1 MATQYDNIQL
11 EENESSMSIKDF
23 FYLCLAKWRWFVLS
37 LVVVLGVAVLYLLTT
52 PPVYTRST
60 SLLLKFEQG
69 PRSSITDA
77 AGVLGDLNLFQSY
90 TNVNNEILSLQS
102 PALMT
107 EVVKRLGLNVNYSTD
122 GTFHKEVLYG
132 LARPY
137 EVEFEGFADNVGVS
151 FTITPEDDG
160 TLTLDHFRLD
170 GDKYRGE
177 VTAYID
183 SLTSTPIGTLT
194 VRQLVPSD
202 TTVLGKPVYV
212 SRSGYASAG
221 KAYAK
226 KLVVGQS
233 DDESTVIDLSIEDV
247 SPQRA
252 EDLLNTVIAIYN
264 ENWIKDK
271 NQVAVSNS
279 MFIEDRLSVI
289 EQQLG
294 NVDEDISAYKS
305 EHLLPDVQSAA
316 TMYMTQSSE
325 ADAQL
330 LELNIQLSMARY
342 ILNYMMSGSGENQLL
357 PTNSGIESSGI
368 EKQISEYNTLQLQRN
383 NLVANSSV
391 TNPLVVD
398 MDNSLEAMRGAIVTS
413 INNHIATLGTQIEAI
428 ENSAMQTSERI
439 AAAPG
444 QGQYLLSVERQ
455 QKVMESLYLFL
466 LQKREENELSQAFT
480 AYNTRIINPP
490 SGDPAPTSPS
500 RNKILMIAFVFGLLI
515 PMGVIML
522 REMLNT
528 RVRGRKD
535 LEQMTVPFAGEIPLV
550 GEGKKN
556 HLLPDFLRKVDV
568 DGGVREIVVRH
579 GSRNVVNEAF
589 RVLRTNMEFMF
600 ASGEKG
606 RTDICVFTSFNAGS
620 GKTFIAMNTAACFA
634 LKGKKVLAVD
644 CDLRKASLSA
654 YVNSPARGLSDYLA
668 KRADDI
674 SKLIVSVEGHKG
686 LDILPVGTLP
696 PNPAELL
703 AEPGFAEL
711 MESLRAK
718 YDYIFVDCPPVEI
731 VADTQ
736 VVERIADR
744 TFFVVRAGLL
754 EREMLPVLQKIYD
767 EQRLKNLSMILNGT
781 ESAGSRYGGY
791 KYGYNYGYATGR
803 DDEYYGDRR

>member
-1 MATQYDNIQL
+1 
-11 EENESSMSIKDF
+11 MSIKDF
-23 FYLCLAKWRWFVLS
+23 LYLCLAKWRWFVLS
-37 LVVVLGVAVLYLLTT
+37 LVVVLGAAALYLLTT

-137 EVEFEGFADNVGVS
+137 EVEFEGFADNAGVS

-177 VTAYID
+177 VTAYVD
-183 SLTSTPIGTLT
+183 SLTSAPIGTLI

-212 SRSGYASAG
+212 SRNGYSAAG

-279 MFIEDRLSVI
+279 MFIEDRLAVI

-294 NVDEDISAYKS
+294 TVDEDISAYKS

-342 ILNYMMSGSGENQLL
+342 ILNYMMSGNGDNQLL

-368 EKQISEYNTLQLQRN
+368 ERQISEYNALQLQRN
-383 NLVANSSV
+383 NLVANSSES
-391 TNPLVVD
+391 NPIVVD

-413 INNHIATLGTQIEAI
+413 INNNIATLGTQIEAI
-428 ENSAMQTSERI
+428 ENSAMQTSQRI

-490 SGDPAPTSPS
+490 SGDPVPTSPS
-500 RNKILMIAFVFGLLI
+500 RNKVLMIAFVLGLLI

-528 RVRGRKD
+528 RIRGRKD
-535 LEQMTVPFAGEIPLV
+535 LEQLTVPFAGEIPLV
-550 GEGKKN
+550 GEDKKN
-556 HLLPDFLRKVDV
+556 HLLPDFLRKADV

-579 GSRNVVNEAF
+579 ASRNMINEAF
-589 RVLRTNMEFMF
+589 RVLRTNMEFML
-600 ASGEKG
+600 ASSRGKAE
-606 RTDICVFTSFNAGS
+606 ICVFTSFNVGS
-620 GKTFIAMNTAACFA
+620 GKTFISINAAACFA
-634 LKGKKVLAVD
+634 LKGRKVLAID

-654 YVNSPARGLSDYLA
+654 YAGSPSRGLSDYLA
-668 KRADDI
+668 GRADDI
-674 SKLIVSVEGHKG
+674 SRLIVSVEGHKG
-686 LDILPVGTLP
+686 LDILPVGTMP

-703 AEPGFAEL
+703 ADPAFAEL

-718 YDYIFVDCPPVEI
+718 YDYIFVDCPPIDI

-736 VVERIADR
+736 VVEKIADR

-754 EREMLPVLQKIYD
+754 EREMLPVLQKAYE
-767 EQRLKNLSMILNGT
+767 EQRLKSMSVILNGT
-781 ESAGSRYGGY
+781 ESAGGSYGRYS
-791 KYGYNYGYATGR
+791 YGYGYGSGTDA
-803 DDEYYGDRR
+803 YYSSKE

>member
-37 LVVVLGVAVLYLLTT
+37 LVVVLGAALLYLLTT

-137 EVEFEGFADNVGVS
+137 EVEFEGFADNAGVS

-160 TLTLDHFRLD
+160 TLTLSHFRLD

-177 VTAYID
+177 VTAYVD
-183 SLTSTPIGTLT
+183 SLTSTPIGTLV

-212 SRSGYASAG
+212 SRSGYSAAG

-279 MFIEDRLSVI
+279 MFIEDRLAVI

-342 ILNYMMSGSGENQLL
+342 ILNYMMSGNGDNQLL

-368 EKQISEYNTLQLQRN
+368 ERQISEYNALQLQRN
-383 NLVANSSV
+383 NLVANSSES
-391 TNPLVVD
+391 NPIVVD

-428 ENSAMQTSERI
+428 ENSAMQTSQRI

-500 RNKILMIAFVFGLLI
+500 RNKVLMIAFVLGLLI

-528 RVRGRKD
+528 RIRGRKD
-535 LEQMTVPFAGEIPLV
+535 LEQLTVPFAGEIPLV
-550 GEGKKN
+550 GEDKKN
-556 HLLPDFLRKVDV
+556 HLLPDFLRKADV

-579 GSRNVVNEAF
+579 ASRNMINEAF
-589 RVLRTNMEFMF
+589 RVLRTNMEFML
-600 ASGEKG
+600 ASSRGKAE
-606 RTDICVFTSFNAGS
+606 ICVFTSFNVGS
-620 GKTFIAMNTAACFA
+620 GKTFISINAAACFA
-634 LKGKKVLAVD
+634 LKGRKVLAID

-654 YVNSPARGLSDYLA
+654 YAGSPSRGLSDYLA
-668 KRADDI
+668 GRADDI
-674 SKLIVSVEGHKG
+674 SRLIVSVEGHKG
-686 LDILPVGTLP
+686 LDILPVGTMP

-703 AEPGFAEL
+703 ADPAFAEL

-718 YDYIFVDCPPVEI
+718 YDYIFVDCPPIDI

-736 VVERIADR
+736 VVEKIADR

-754 EREMLPVLQKIYD
+754 EREMLPVLQKAYE
-767 EQRLKNLSMILNGT
+767 EQRLKSMSVILNGT
-781 ESAGSRYGGY
+781 ESAGGSYGRYS
-791 KYGYNYGYATGR
+791 YGYGYGSGTDA
-803 DDEYYGDRR
+803 YYSSKE

>member
-1 MATQYDNIQL
+1 M
-11 EENESSMSIKDF
+11 
-23 FYLCLAKWRWFVLS
+23 
-37 LVVVLGVAVLYLLTT
+37 
-52 PPVYTRST
+52 
-60 SLLLKFEQG
+60 
-69 PRSSITDA
+69 
-77 AGVLGDLNLFQSY
+77 
-90 TNVNNEILSLQS
+90 
-102 PALMT
+102 
-107 EVVKRLGLNVNYSTD
+107 
-122 GTFHKEVLYG
+122 
-132 LARPY
+132 
-137 EVEFEGFADNVGVS
+137 EFEGFADNAGVS

-177 VTAYID
+177 VTAYVD
-183 SLTSTPIGTLT
+183 SLTSTPIGTLV

-212 SRSGYASAG
+212 SRSGYALAG

-279 MFIEDRLSVI
+279 MFIEDRLAVI

-294 NVDEDISAYKS
+294 TVDEDISAYKS

-342 ILNYMMSGSGENQLL
+342 ILNYMMSGNGDNQLL

-368 EKQISEYNTLQLQRN
+368 ERQISEYNALQLQRN
-383 NLVANSSV
+383 NLVANSSES
-391 TNPLVVD
+391 NPIVVD

-428 ENSAMQTSERI
+428 ENSAMQTSQRI

-490 SGDPAPTSPS
+490 SGDPVPTSPS
-500 RNKILMIAFVFGLLI
+500 RNKVLMIAFVLGLLI

-528 RVRGRKD
+528 RIRGRKD
-535 LEQMTVPFAGEIPLV
+535 LEQLTVPFAGEIPLV
-550 GEGKKN
+550 GEDKKN
-556 HLLPDFLRKVDV
+556 HLLPDFLRKADV

-579 GSRNVVNEAF
+579 ASRNMINEAF
-589 RVLRTNMEFMF
+589 RVLRTNMEFML
-600 ASGEKG
+600 ASSRGKAE
-606 RTDICVFTSFNAGS
+606 ICVFTSFNVGS
-620 GKTFIAMNTAACFA
+620 GKTFISINAAACFA
-634 LKGKKVLAVD
+634 LKGRKVLAID

-654 YVNSPARGLSDYLA
+654 YAGSPSRGLSDYLA
-668 KRADDI
+668 GRADDI
-674 SKLIVSVEGHKG
+674 SRLIVSVEGHKG
-686 LDILPVGTLP
+686 LDILPVGTMP

-703 AEPGFAEL
+703 ADPAFAEL

-718 YDYIFVDCPPVEI
+718 YDYIFVDCPPIDI

-736 VVERIADR
+736 VVEKIADR

-754 EREMLPVLQKIYD
+754 EREMLPVLQKAYE
-767 EQRLKNLSMILNGT
+767 EQRLKSMSVILNGT
-781 ESAGSRYGGY
+781 ESAGGSYGRYS
-791 KYGYNYGYATGR
+791 YGYGYGSGTDA
-803 DDEYYGDRR
+803 YYSSKE

>member
-137 EVEFEGFADNVGVS
+137 EVEFEGFADNAGVS

-177 VTAYID
+177 VTAYVD
-183 SLTSTPIGTLT
+183 SLTSTPIGTLV

-279 MFIEDRLSVI
+279 MFIEDRLAVI

-294 NVDEDISAYKS
+294 TVDEDISAYKS

-342 ILNYMMSGSGENQLL
+342 ILNYMMSGNGDNQLL

-368 EKQISEYNTLQLQRN
+368 ERQISEYNALQLQRN
-383 NLVANSSV
+383 NLVANSSES
-391 TNPLVVD
+391 NPIVVD

-428 ENSAMQTSERI
+428 ENSAMQTSQRI

-500 RNKILMIAFVFGLLI
+500 RNKVLMIAFVLGLLI

-528 RVRGRKD
+528 RIRGRKD
-535 LEQMTVPFAGEIPLV
+535 LEQLTVPFAGEIPLV
-550 GEGKKN
+550 GEDKKN
-556 HLLPDFLRKVDV
+556 HLLPDFLRKADV

-579 GSRNVVNEAF
+579 ASRNMINEAF
-589 RVLRTNMEFMF
+589 RVLRTNMEFML
-600 ASGEKG
+600 ASSRGKAE
-606 RTDICVFTSFNAGS
+606 ICVFTSFNVGS
-620 GKTFIAMNTAACFA
+620 GKTFISINAAACFA
-634 LKGKKVLAVD
+634 LKGRKVLAID

-654 YVNSPARGLSDYLA
+654 YAGSPSRGLSDYLA
-668 KRADDI
+668 GRADDI
-674 SKLIVSVEGHKG
+674 SRLIVSVEGHKG
-686 LDILPVGTLP
+686 LDILPVGTMP

-703 AEPGFAEL
+703 ADPAFAEL

-718 YDYIFVDCPPVEI
+718 YDYIFVDCPPIDI

-736 VVERIADR
+736 VVEKIADR

-754 EREMLPVLQKIYD
+754 EREMLPVLQKAYE
-767 EQRLKNLSMILNGT
+767 EQRLKSMSVILNGT
-781 ESAGSRYGGY
+781 ESAGGSYGRYS
-791 KYGYNYGYATGR
+791 YGYGYGSGTDA
-803 DDEYYGDRR
+803 YYSSKE

>member
-11 EENESSMSIKDF
+11 EENENSMGIKDF

-37 LVVVLGVAVLYLLTT
+37 LVVVLGAAALYLLTT

-137 EVEFEGFADNVGVS
+137 EVEFEDFADNAGVS

-177 VTAYID
+177 VTAYVD
-183 SLTSTPIGTLT
+183 SLTSTPIGTLV

-212 SRSGYASAG
+212 SRSGYSAAG

-279 MFIEDRLSVI
+279 MFIEDRLAVI

-294 NVDEDISAYKS
+294 TVDEDISAYKS

-342 ILNYMMSGSGENQLL
+342 ILNYMMSGNGDNQLL

-368 EKQISEYNTLQLQRN
+368 ERQISEYNALQLQRN
-383 NLVANSSV
+383 NLVANSSES
-391 TNPLVVD
+391 NPIVVD

-428 ENSAMQTSERI
+428 ENSAMQTSQRI

-490 SGDPAPTSPS
+490 SGDPVPTSPS
-500 RNKILMIAFVFGLLI
+500 RNKVLMIAFVLGLLI

-528 RVRGRKD
+528 RIRGRKD
-535 LEQMTVPFAGEIPLV
+535 LEQLTVPFAGEIPLV
-550 GEGKKN
+550 GEDKKN
-556 HLLPDFLRKVDV
+556 HLLPDFLRKADV

-579 GSRNVVNEAF
+579 ASRNMINEAF
-589 RVLRTNMEFMF
+589 RVLRTNMEFML
-600 ASGEKG
+600 ASSRGKAE
-606 RTDICVFTSFNAGS
+606 ICVFTSFNVGS
-620 GKTFIAMNTAACFA
+620 GKTFISINAAACFA
-634 LKGKKVLAVD
+634 LKGRKVLAID

-654 YVNSPARGLSDYLA
+654 YAGSPSRGLSDYLA
-668 KRADDI
+668 GRADDI
-674 SKLIVSVEGHKG
+674 SRLIVSVEGHKG
-686 LDILPVGTLP
+686 LDILPVGTMP
-696 PNPAELL
+696 PNPTELL
-703 AEPGFAEL
+703 ADPAFAEL

-718 YDYIFVDCPPVEI
+718 YDYIFVDCPPIDI

-736 VVERIADR
+736 VVEKIADR

-754 EREMLPVLQKIYD
+754 EREMLPVLQKAYE
-767 EQRLKNLSMILNGT
+767 EQRLKSMSVILNGT
-781 ESAGSRYGGY
+781 ESAGGSYGRYS
-791 KYGYNYGYATGR
+791 YGYGYGSGTDA
-803 DDEYYGDRR
+803 YYSSKE

>member
-11 EENESSMSIKDF
+11 EENENSMGIKDF

-37 LVVVLGVAVLYLLTT
+37 LVVVLGAAVLYLLTT

-132 LARPY
+132 LAKPY
-137 EVEFEGFADNVGVS
+137 EVEFDGFADNAGVS

-160 TLTLDHFRLD
+160 TLTLSHFRLD

-177 VTAYID
+177 VTAYVD
-183 SLTSTPIGTLT
+183 SLTSTPIGTLV

-212 SRSGYASAG
+212 SRSGYSAAG

-279 MFIEDRLSVI
+279 MFIEDRLAVI

-294 NVDEDISAYKS
+294 TVDEDISAYKS

-368 EKQISEYNTLQLQRN
+368 EQQIAEYNNLQLQRN

-391 TNPLVVD
+391 SNPLVVD
-398 MDNSLEAMRGAIVTS
+398 MDNSLKAMRGAIVTS

-428 ENSAMQTSERI
+428 ENSAMQTSQRI

-500 RNKILMIAFVFGLLI
+500 RNKVLMIAFVLGLLI

-528 RVRGRKD
+528 RIRGRKD
-535 LEQMTVPFAGEIPLV
+535 LEQLTVPFAGEIPLV
-550 GEGKKN
+550 GEDKKN
-556 HLLPDFLRKVDV
+556 HLLPDFLRKADV

-579 GSRNVVNEAF
+579 ASRNMINEAF
-589 RVLRTNMEFMF
+589 RVLRTNMEFML
-600 ASGEKG
+600 ASSRGKAE
-606 RTDICVFTSFNAGS
+606 ICVFTSFNVGS
-620 GKTFIAMNTAACFA
+620 GKTFISINAAACFA
-634 LKGKKVLAVD
+634 LKGRKVLAID

-654 YVNSPARGLSDYLA
+654 YAGSPSRGLSDYLA
-668 KRADDI
+668 GRADDI
-674 SKLIVSVEGHKG
+674 SRLIVSVEDHKG
-686 LDILPVGTLP
+686 LDILPVGTMP

-703 AEPGFAEL
+703 ADPAFAEL

-718 YDYIFVDCPPVEI
+718 YDYIFVDCPPIDI

-736 VVERIADR
+736 VVEKIADR

-754 EREMLPVLQKIYD
+754 EREMLPVLQKAYE
-767 EQRLKNLSMILNGT
+767 EQRLKSMSVILNGT
-781 ESAGSRYGGY
+781 ESAGGSYGRYS
-791 KYGYNYGYATGR
+791 YGYGYGSGTDA
-803 DDEYYGDRR
+803 YYSSKE

>member
-11 EENESSMSIKDF
+11 EENENSMGIKDF

-37 LVVVLGVAVLYLLTT
+37 LVVVLGAAALYLLTT

-132 LARPY
+132 LAKPY
-137 EVEFEGFADNVGVS
+137 EVEFDGFADNAGVS

-160 TLTLDHFRLD
+160 TLTLSHFRLD

-177 VTAYID
+177 VTAYVD
-183 SLTSTPIGTLT
+183 SLTSTPIGTLV

-212 SRSGYASAG
+212 SRSGYSAAG

-279 MFIEDRLSVI
+279 MFIEDRLAVI

-294 NVDEDISAYKS
+294 TVDEDISAYKS

-368 EKQISEYNTLQLQRN
+368 EQQIAEYNNLQLQRN

-391 TNPLVVD
+391 SNPLVVD
-398 MDNSLEAMRGAIVTS
+398 MDNSLKAMRGAIVTS

-428 ENSAMQTSERI
+428 ENSAMQTSQRI

-500 RNKILMIAFVFGLLI
+500 RNKVLMIAFVLGLLI

-528 RVRGRKD
+528 RIRGRKD
-535 LEQMTVPFAGEIPLV
+535 LEQLTVPFAGEIPLV
-550 GEGKKN
+550 GEDKKN
-556 HLLPDFLRKVDV
+556 HLLPDFLRKADV

-579 GSRNVVNEAF
+579 ASRNMINEAF
-589 RVLRTNMEFMF
+589 RVLRTNMEFML
-600 ASGEKG
+600 ASSRGKAE
-606 RTDICVFTSFNAGS
+606 ICVFTSFNVGS
-620 GKTFIAMNTAACFA
+620 GKTFISINAAACFA
-634 LKGKKVLAVD
+634 LKGRKVLAID

-654 YVNSPARGLSDYLA
+654 YAGSPSRGLSDYLA
-668 KRADDI
+668 GRADDI
-674 SKLIVSVEGHKG
+674 SRLIVSVEDHKG
-686 LDILPVGTLP
+686 LDILPVGTMP

-703 AEPGFAEL
+703 ADPAFAEL

-718 YDYIFVDCPPVEI
+718 YDYIFVDCPPIDI

-736 VVERIADR
+736 VVEKIADR

-754 EREMLPVLQKIYD
+754 EREMLPVLQKAYE
-767 EQRLKNLSMILNGT
+767 EQRLKSMSVILNGT
-781 ESAGSRYGGY
+781 ESAGGSYGRYS
-791 KYGYNYGYATGR
+791 YGYGYGSGTDA
-803 DDEYYGDRR
+803 YYSSKE

>member
-137 EVEFEGFADNVGVS
+137 EVEFEDFADNAGVS

-160 TLTLDHFRLD
+160 TLTLDHFRLN
-170 GDKYRGE
+170 GDKCRGE
-177 VTAYID
+177 VTAYVD
-183 SLTSTPIGTLT
+183 SLTQTPVGALT

-279 MFIEDRLSVI
+279 MFIEDRLAVI

-294 NVDEDISAYKS
+294 TVDEDISAYKS

-342 ILNYMMSGSGENQLL
+342 ILNYMMSGNGDNQLL

-368 EKQISEYNTLQLQRN
+368 ERQISEYNALQLQRN
-383 NLVANSSV
+383 NLVANSSES
-391 TNPLVVD
+391 NPIVVD

-428 ENSAMQTSERI
+428 ENSAMQTSQRI

-490 SGDPAPTSPS
+490 SGDPVPTSPS
-500 RNKILMIAFVFGLLI
+500 RNKVLMIAFVLGLLI

-528 RVRGRKD
+528 RIRGRKD
-535 LEQMTVPFAGEIPLV
+535 LEQLTVPFAGEIPLV
-550 GEGKKN
+550 GEDKKN
-556 HLLPDFLRKVDV
+556 HLLPDFLRKADV

-579 GSRNVVNEAF
+579 ASRNMINEAF
-589 RVLRTNMEFMF
+589 RVLRTNMEFML
-600 ASGEKG
+600 ASSRGKAE
-606 RTDICVFTSFNAGS
+606 ICVFTSFNVGS
-620 GKTFIAMNTAACFA
+620 GKTFISINAAACFA
-634 LKGKKVLAVD
+634 LKGRKVLAID

-654 YVNSPARGLSDYLA
+654 YAGSPSRGLSDYLA
-668 KRADDI
+668 GRADDI
-674 SKLIVSVEGHKG
+674 SRLIVSVEGHKG
-686 LDILPVGTLP
+686 LDILPVGTMP

-703 AEPGFAEL
+703 ADPAFAEL

-718 YDYIFVDCPPVEI
+718 YDYIFVDCPPIDI

-736 VVERIADR
+736 VVEKIADR

-754 EREMLPVLQKIYD
+754 EREMLPVLQKAYE
-767 EQRLKNLSMILNGT
+767 EQRLKSMSVILNGT
-781 ESAGSRYGGY
+781 ESAGGSYGRYS
-791 KYGYNYGYATGR
+791 YGYGYGSGTDA
-803 DDEYYGDRR
+803 YYSSKE

>member
-1 MATQYDNIQL
+1 MG
-11 EENESSMSIKDF
+11 IKDF

-37 LVVVLGVAVLYLLTT
+37 LVVVFGAAALYLLTT

-107 EVVKRLGLNVNYSTD
+107 EVVKRLGLSVNYSTD

-177 VTAYID
+177 VTAYVD
-183 SLTSTPIGTLT
+183 SLTSTPIGTLI

-279 MFIEDRLSVI
+279 MFIEDRLAVI

-294 NVDEDISAYKS
+294 TVDEDISAYKS

-368 EKQISEYNTLQLQRN
+368 EQQIAEYNNLQLQRN

-391 TNPLVVD
+391 SNPLVVD
-398 MDNSLEAMRGAIVTS
+398 MDNSLKAMRGAIVTS

-428 ENSAMQTSERI
+428 ENSAMQTSQRI

-500 RNKILMIAFVFGLLI
+500 RNKILMIAFVLGLLL

-535 LEQMTVPFAGEIPLV
+535 LENMTVPFAGEIPLV
-550 GEGKKN
+550 EDGQKKH
-556 HLLPDFLRKVDV
+556 HLLPDFLRKADV

-579 GSRNVVNEAF
+579 ASRNMINEAF
-589 RVLRTNMEFMF
+589 RVLRTNMEFML
-600 ASGEKG
+600 ASSRGKAE
-606 RTDICVFTSFNAGS
+606 ICVFTSFNVGS
-620 GKTFIAMNTAACFA
+620 GKTFISINAAACFA
-634 LKGKKVLAVD
+634 LKGRKVLAID
-644 CDLRKASLSA
+644 CDLRKASLSTYA
-654 YVNSPARGLSDYLA
+654 GSPSRGLSDYLA
-668 KRADDI
+668 GRADDI
-674 SKLIVSVEGHKG
+674 SRLIVSVEGHKG
-686 LDILPVGTLP
+686 LDILPVGTMP

-703 AEPGFAEL
+703 ADPAFAEL

-718 YDYIFVDCPPVEI
+718 YDYIFVDCPPIDI

-736 VVERIADR
+736 VVEKIADR

-754 EREMLPVLQKIYD
+754 EREMLPVLQKAYE
-767 EQRLKNLSMILNGT
+767 EQRLKSMSVILNGT
-781 ESAGSRYGGY
+781 ESAGGSYGRYS
-791 KYGYNYGYATGR
+791 YGYGYGSGTDA
-803 DDEYYGDRR
+803 YYSSKE

>member
-11 EENESSMSIKDF
+11 EENESSMGIKDF

-37 LVVVLGVAVLYLLTT
+37 LVVVLGAAALYLLTT

-137 EVEFEGFADNVGVS
+137 EVEFEDFADNAGVS

-177 VTAYID
+177 VTAYVD
-183 SLTSTPIGTLT
+183 SLTSTPIGTLI

-212 SRSGYASAG
+212 SRSGYSAAG

-233 DDESTVIDLSIEDV
+233 DDESTVIDLSIDDV

-279 MFIEDRLSVI
+279 MFIEDRLAVI

-342 ILNYMMSGSGENQLL
+342 ILNYMMSGNGDNQLL

-368 EKQISEYNTLQLQRN
+368 ENQISEYNALQLQRN

-428 ENSAMQTSERI
+428 ENSAMQTSQRI

-490 SGDPAPTSPS
+490 SGDPVPTSPS
-500 RNKILMIAFVFGLLI
+500 RNKVLMIAFVLGLLI

-528 RVRGRKD
+528 RIRGRKD
-535 LEQMTVPFAGEIPLV
+535 LEQLTVPFAGEIPLV
-550 GEGKKN
+550 GEDKKN
-556 HLLPDFLRKVDV
+556 HLLPDFLRKADV

-579 GSRNVVNEAF
+579 ASRNMINEAF
-589 RVLRTNMEFMF
+589 RVLRTNMEFML
-600 ASGEKG
+600 ASSRGKAE
-606 RTDICVFTSFNAGS
+606 ICVFTSFNVGS
-620 GKTFIAMNTAACFA
+620 GKTFISINAAACFA
-634 LKGKKVLAVD
+634 LKGRKVLAID

-654 YVNSPARGLSDYLA
+654 YAGSPSRGLSDYLA
-668 KRADDI
+668 GRADDI
-674 SKLIVSVEGHKG
+674 SRLIVSVEGHKG
-686 LDILPVGTLP
+686 LDILPVGTMP

-703 AEPGFAEL
+703 ADPAFAEL

-718 YDYIFVDCPPVEI
+718 YDYIFVDCPPIDI

-736 VVERIADR
+736 VVEKIADR

-754 EREMLPVLQKIYD
+754 EREMLPVLQKAYE
-767 EQRLKNLSMILNGT
+767 EQRLKSMSVILNGT
-781 ESAGSRYGGY
+781 ESAGGSYGRYS
-791 KYGYNYGYATGR
+791 YGYGYGSGTDA
-803 DDEYYGDRR
+803 YYSSKE

>member
-1 MATQYDNIQL
+1 
-11 EENESSMSIKDF
+11 MSIKDF

-279 MFIEDRLSVI
+279 MFIEDRLAVI

-368 EKQISEYNTLQLQRN
+368 EKQISEYNALQLQRN

-428 ENSAMQTSERI
+428 ENSAMQTSQRI

-490 SGDPAPTSPS
+490 SGDPVPTSPS
-500 RNKILMIAFVFGLLI
+500 RNKVLMIAFVLGLLI

-528 RVRGRKD
+528 RIRGRKD
-535 LEQMTVPFAGEIPLV
+535 LEQLTVPFAGEIPLV
-550 GEGKKN
+550 GEDKKN
-556 HLLPDFLRKVDV
+556 HLLPDFLRKADV

-579 GSRNVVNEAF
+579 ASRNMINEAF
-589 RVLRTNMEFMF
+589 RVLRTNMEFML
-600 ASGEKG
+600 ASSRGKAE
-606 RTDICVFTSFNAGS
+606 ICVFTSFNVGS
-620 GKTFIAMNTAACFA
+620 GKTFISINAAACFA
-634 LKGKKVLAVD
+634 LKGRKVLAID

-654 YVNSPARGLSDYLA
+654 YAGSPSRGLSDYLA
-668 KRADDI
+668 GRADDI
-674 SKLIVSVEGHKG
+674 SRLIVSVEGHKG
-686 LDILPVGTLP
+686 LDILPVGTMP

-703 AEPGFAEL
+703 ADPAFAEL

-718 YDYIFVDCPPVEI
+718 YDYIFVDCPPIDI
-731 VADTQ
+731 VADAQ
-736 VVERIADR
+736 VVEKIADR

-754 EREMLPVLQKIYD
+754 EREMLPVLQKAYE
-767 EQRLKNLSMILNGT
+767 EQRLKSMSVILNGT
-781 ESAGSRYGGY
+781 ESAGGSYGRYS
-791 KYGYNYGYATGR
+791 YGYGYGSGTDA
-803 DDEYYGDRR
+803 YYSSKE

>member
-11 EENESSMSIKDF
+11 EENESSMGIKDF

-37 LVVVLGVAVLYLLTT
+37 LVVVLGAAALYLLTT

-137 EVEFEGFADNVGVS
+137 EVEFEDFADNAGVS

-177 VTAYID
+177 VTAYVD
-183 SLTSTPIGTLT
+183 SLTSTPIGTLV

-212 SRSGYASAG
+212 SRSGYSAAG

-233 DDESTVIDLSIEDV
+233 DDESTVIDLSIDDV

-279 MFIEDRLSVI
+279 MFIEDRLAVI

-294 NVDEDISAYKS
+294 TVDEDISAYKS

-342 ILNYMMSGSGENQLL
+342 ILNYMMSGNGDNQLL

-368 EKQISEYNTLQLQRN
+368 ENQISEYNALQLQRN

-428 ENSAMQTSERI
+428 ENSAMQTSQRI

-490 SGDPAPTSPS
+490 SGDPVPTSPS
-500 RNKILMIAFVFGLLI
+500 RNKVLMIAFVLGLLI

-528 RVRGRKD
+528 RIRGRKD
-535 LEQMTVPFAGEIPLV
+535 LEQLTVPFAGEIPLV
-550 GEGKKN
+550 GEDKKN
-556 HLLPDFLRKVDV
+556 HLLPDFLRKADV

-579 GSRNVVNEAF
+579 ASRNMINEAF
-589 RVLRTNMEFMF
+589 RVLRTNMEFML
-600 ASGEKG
+600 ASSRGKAE
-606 RTDICVFTSFNAGS
+606 ICVFTSFNVGS
-620 GKTFIAMNTAACFA
+620 GKTFISINAAACFA
-634 LKGKKVLAVD
+634 LKGRKVLAID

-654 YVNSPARGLSDYLA
+654 YAGSPSRGLSDYLA
-668 KRADDI
+668 GRADDI
-674 SKLIVSVEGHKG
+674 SRLIVSVEGHKG
-686 LDILPVGTLP
+686 LDILPVGTMP

-703 AEPGFAEL
+703 TDPAFAEL

-718 YDYIFVDCPPVEI
+718 YDYIFVDCPPIDI

-736 VVERIADR
+736 VVEKIADR

-754 EREMLPVLQKIYD
+754 EREMLPVLQKAYE
-767 EQRLKNLSMILNGT
+767 EQRLKSMSVILNGT
-781 ESAGSRYGGY
+781 ESAGGSYGRYS
-791 KYGYNYGYATGR
+791 YGYGYGSGTDA
-803 DDEYYGDRR
+803 YYSSKE

>member
-23 FYLCLAKWRWFVLS
+23 FYLCLAKWRWFALS
-37 LVVVLGVAVLYLLTT
+37 LVVVLGAAALYLLTT

-137 EVEFEGFADNVGVS
+137 EVEFEGFADNAGVS

-177 VTAYID
+177 VTAYVD
-183 SLTSTPIGTLT
+183 SLTATPVGTLI

-202 TTVLGKPVYV
+202 TTVLGRPVYV

-233 DDESTVIDLSIEDV
+233 DDESTVIDLSIDDV

-279 MFIEDRLSVI
+279 MFIEDRLAVI

-342 ILNYMMSGSGENQLL
+342 ILNYMMSGSGANQLL

-368 EKQISEYNTLQLQRN
+368 ERQISEYNALQLQRN

-428 ENSAMQTSERI
+428 ENSAMQTSQRI

-490 SGDPAPTSPS
+490 SGDPVPTSPS
-500 RNKILMIAFVFGLLI
+500 RNKVLMIAFVLGLLI

-528 RVRGRKD
+528 RIRGRKD
-535 LEQMTVPFAGEIPLV
+535 LEQLTVPFAGEIPLV
-550 GEGKKN
+550 GEVKKN
-556 HLLPDFLRKVDV
+556 HLLPDFLRKADV

-579 GSRNVVNEAF
+579 ASRNMINEAF
-589 RVLRTNMEFMF
+589 RVLRTNMEFML
-600 ASGEKG
+600 ASSRGKAE
-606 RTDICVFTSFNAGS
+606 ICVFTSFNVGS
-620 GKTFIAMNTAACFA
+620 GKTFISINAAACFA
-634 LKGKKVLAVD
+634 LKGRKVLAID

-654 YVNSPARGLSDYLA
+654 YAGSPSRGLSDYLA
-668 KRADDI
+668 GRADDI
-674 SKLIVSVEGHKG
+674 SRLIVSVEGHKG
-686 LDILPVGTLP
+686 LDILPVGTMP

-703 AEPGFAEL
+703 SDPAFAEL

-718 YDYIFVDCPPVEI
+718 YDYIFVDCPPIDI

-736 VVERIADR
+736 VVEKIADR

-754 EREMLPVLQKIYD
+754 EREMLPVLQKAYE
-767 EQRLKNLSMILNGT
+767 EQRLKSMAVILNGT
-781 ESAGSRYGGY
+781 ESAGSSYGRYS
-791 KYGYNYGYATGR
+791 YGYGYGSGKDA
-803 DDEYYGDRR
+803 YYSSKE

>member
-11 EENESSMSIKDF
+11 EENESSMGIKDF

-37 LVVVLGVAVLYLLTT
+37 LVVVLGAAALYLLTT

-132 LARPY
+132 LAKPY
-137 EVEFEGFADNVGVS
+137 EVEFDGFADNAGVS

-160 TLTLDHFRLD
+160 TLTLSHFRLD

-177 VTAYID
+177 VTAYVD
-183 SLTSTPIGTLT
+183 SLTSTPIGTLV

-212 SRSGYASAG
+212 SRSGYSAAG

-279 MFIEDRLSVI
+279 MFIEDRLAVI

-294 NVDEDISAYKS
+294 TVDEDISAYKS

-368 EKQISEYNTLQLQRN
+368 EQQIAEYNNLQLQRN

-391 TNPLVVD
+391 SNPLVVD
-398 MDNSLEAMRGAIVTS
+398 MDNSLKAMRGAIVTS

-428 ENSAMQTSERI
+428 ENSAMQTSQRI

-490 SGDPAPTSPS
+490 SGDPVPTSPS
-500 RNKILMIAFVFGLLI
+500 RNKVLMIAFVLGLLI

-528 RVRGRKD
+528 RIRGRKD
-535 LEQMTVPFAGEIPLV
+535 LEQLTVPFAGEIPLV

-556 HLLPDFLRKVDV
+556 HLLPDFLRKADV

-579 GSRNVVNEAF
+579 ASRNMINEAF
-589 RVLRTNMEFMF
+589 RVLRTNMEFML
-600 ASGEKG
+600 ASSRGKAE
-606 RTDICVFTSFNAGS
+606 ICVFTSFNVGS
-620 GKTFIAMNTAACFA
+620 GKTFISINAAACFA
-634 LKGKKVLAVD
+634 LKGRKVLAID

-654 YVNSPARGLSDYLA
+654 YAGSPSRGLSDYLA
-668 KRADDI
+668 GRADDI
-674 SKLIVSVEGHKG
+674 SRLIVSVEDHKG
-686 LDILPVGTLP
+686 LDILPVGTMP

-703 AEPGFAEL
+703 ADPAFAEL

-718 YDYIFVDCPPVEI
+718 YDYIFVDCPPIDI

-736 VVERIADR
+736 VVEKIADR

-754 EREMLPVLQKIYD
+754 EREMLPVLQKAYE
-767 EQRLKNLSMILNGT
+767 EQRLKSMSVILNGT
-781 ESAGSRYGGY
+781 ESAGGSYGRYS
-791 KYGYNYGYATGR
+791 YGYGYGSGTDA
-803 DDEYYGDRR
+803 YYSSKE

>member
-1 MATQYDNIQL
+1 
-11 EENESSMSIKDF
+11 MSIKDF

-37 LVVVLGVAVLYLLTT
+37 LVVVLGAAALYLLTT

-137 EVEFEGFADNVGVS
+137 EVEFEDFADNAGVS

-177 VTAYID
+177 VTAYVD
-183 SLTSTPIGTLT
+183 SLTSTPIGTLV

-212 SRSGYASAG
+212 SRSGYSAAG

-279 MFIEDRLSVI
+279 MFIEDRLAVI

-294 NVDEDISAYKS
+294 TVDEDISAYKS

-342 ILNYMMSGSGENQLL
+342 ILNYMMSGNGDNQLL

-368 EKQISEYNTLQLQRN
+368 ERQISEYNALQLQRN
-383 NLVANSSV
+383 NLVANSSES
-391 TNPLVVD
+391 NPIVVD

-428 ENSAMQTSERI
+428 ENSAMQTSQRI

-490 SGDPAPTSPS
+490 SGDPVPTSPS
-500 RNKILMIAFVFGLLI
+500 RNKVLMIAFVLGLLI

-528 RVRGRKD
+528 RIRGRKD
-535 LEQMTVPFAGEIPLV
+535 LEQLTVPFAGEIPLV
-550 GEGKKN
+550 GEDKKN
-556 HLLPDFLRKVDV
+556 HLLPDFLRKADV

-579 GSRNVVNEAF
+579 ASRNMINEAF
-589 RVLRTNMEFMF
+589 RVLRTNMEFML
-600 ASGEKG
+600 ASSRGKAE
-606 RTDICVFTSFNAGS
+606 ICVFTSFNVGS
-620 GKTFIAMNTAACFA
+620 GKTFISINAAACFA
-634 LKGKKVLAVD
+634 LKGRKVLAID

-654 YVNSPARGLSDYLA
+654 YAGSPSRGLSDYLA
-668 KRADDI
+668 GRADDI
-674 SKLIVSVEGHKG
+674 SRLIVSVEGHKG
-686 LDILPVGTLP
+686 LDILPVGTMP

-703 AEPGFAEL
+703 ADPAFAEL

-718 YDYIFVDCPPVEI
+718 YDYIFVDCPPIDI

-736 VVERIADR
+736 VVEKIADR

-754 EREMLPVLQKIYD
+754 EREMLPVLQKAYE
-767 EQRLKNLSMILNGT
+767 EQRLKSMSVILNGT
-781 ESAGSRYGGY
+781 ESAGGSYGR
-791 KYGYNYGYATGR
+791 YNYGYGYGSGTDA
-803 DDEYYGDRR
+803 YYSSKE

>member
-23 FYLCLAKWRWFVLS
+23 LYLCLAKWRWFVLS
-37 LVVVLGVAVLYLLTT
+37 LVVVLGAAALYLLTT

-137 EVEFEGFADNVGVS
+137 EVEFEGFADNAGVS

-160 TLTLDHFRLD
+160 TLTLKHFRLD

-177 VTAYID
+177 VTAYVD

-194 VRQLVPSD
+194 VRRLVPSD

-279 MFIEDRLSVI
+279 MFIEDRLAVI

-368 EKQISEYNTLQLQRN
+368 EQQIAEYNNLQLQRN

-391 TNPLVVD
+391 SNPLVVD
-398 MDNSLEAMRGAIVTS
+398 MDNSLKAMRGAIVTS

-428 ENSAMQTSERI
+428 ENSAMQTSQRI

-490 SGDPAPTSPS
+490 SGDSVPTSPS
-500 RNKILMIAFVFGLLI
+500 RNKVLMIAFVLGLLI

-528 RVRGRKD
+528 RIRGRKD
-535 LEQMTVPFAGEIPLV
+535 LEQLTVPFAGEIPLV
-550 GEGKKN
+550 GEDKKN
-556 HLLPDFLRKVDV
+556 HLLPDFLRKADV

-579 GSRNVVNEAF
+579 ASRNMINEAF
-589 RVLRTNMEFMF
+589 RVLRTNMEFML
-600 ASGEKG
+600 ASSRGKAE
-606 RTDICVFTSFNAGS
+606 ICVFTSFNVGS
-620 GKTFIAMNTAACFA
+620 GKTFISINAAACFA
-634 LKGKKVLAVD
+634 LKGRKVLAID

-654 YVNSPARGLSDYLA
+654 YAGSPSRGLSDYLA
-668 KRADDI
+668 GRADDI
-674 SKLIVSVEGHKG
+674 SRLIVSVEGHKG
-686 LDILPVGTLP
+686 LDILPVGTMP

-703 AEPGFAEL
+703 ADPAFAEL

-718 YDYIFVDCPPVEI
+718 YDYIFVDCPPIDI

-736 VVERIADR
+736 VVEKIADR

-754 EREMLPVLQKIYD
+754 EREMLPVLQKAYE
-767 EQRLKNLSMILNGT
+767 EQRLKSMSVILNGT
-781 ESAGSRYGGY
+781 ESAGGSYGRYS
-791 KYGYNYGYATGR
+791 YGYGYGSGTDA
-803 DDEYYGDRR
+803 YYSSKE

>member
-11 EENESSMSIKDF
+11 EENESSMGIKDF

-37 LVVVLGVAVLYLLTT
+37 LVVVLGAALLYLLTT

-137 EVEFEGFADNVGVS
+137 EVEFEDFADNAGVS

-177 VTAYID
+177 VTAYVD
-183 SLTSTPIGTLT
+183 SLTSTPIGTLV

-212 SRSGYASAG
+212 SRSGYSAAG

-279 MFIEDRLSVI
+279 MFIEDRLAVI

-294 NVDEDISAYKS
+294 TVDEDISAYKS

-342 ILNYMMSGSGENQLL
+342 ILNYMMSGNGDNQLL

-368 EKQISEYNTLQLQRN
+368 ERQISEYNALQLQRN
-383 NLVANSSV
+383 NLVANSSES
-391 TNPLVVD
+391 NPIVVD

-428 ENSAMQTSERI
+428 ENSAMQTSQRI

-490 SGDPAPTSPS
+490 SGDSVPTSPS
-500 RNKILMIAFVFGLLI
+500 RNKVLMIAFVLGLLI

-528 RVRGRKD
+528 RIRGRKD
-535 LEQMTVPFAGEIPLV
+535 LEQLTVPFAGEIPLV
-550 GEGKKN
+550 GEDKKN
-556 HLLPDFLRKVDV
+556 HLLPDFLRKADV

-579 GSRNVVNEAF
+579 ASRNMINEAF
-589 RVLRTNMEFMF
+589 RVLRTNMEFML
-600 ASGEKG
+600 ASSRGKAE
-606 RTDICVFTSFNAGS
+606 ICVFTSFNVGS
-620 GKTFIAMNTAACFA
+620 GKTFISINAAACFA
-634 LKGKKVLAVD
+634 LKGRKVLAID

-654 YVNSPARGLSDYLA
+654 YAGSPSRGLSDYLA
-668 KRADDI
+668 GRADDI
-674 SKLIVSVEGHKG
+674 SRLIVSVEGHKG
-686 LDILPVGTLP
+686 LDILPVGTMP

-703 AEPGFAEL
+703 ADPAFAEL

-718 YDYIFVDCPPVEI
+718 YDYIFVDCPPIDI

-736 VVERIADR
+736 VVEKIADR

-754 EREMLPVLQKIYD
+754 EREMLPVLQKAYE
-767 EQRLKNLSMILNGT
+767 EQRLKSMSVILNGT
-781 ESAGSRYGGY
+781 ESAGGSYGRYS
-791 KYGYNYGYATGR
+791 YGYGYGSGTDA
-803 DDEYYGDRR
+803 YYSSKE

>member
-11 EENESSMSIKDF
+11 EENESSMGIKDF

-37 LVVVLGVAVLYLLTT
+37 LVVVLGAAALYLLTT

-177 VTAYID
+177 VTAYVD
-183 SLTSTPIGTLT
+183 SLTSTPIGTLI

-226 KLVVGQS
+226 NLMVGQS

-279 MFIEDRLSVI
+279 MFIEDRLAVI

-294 NVDEDISAYKS
+294 TVDEDISAYKS

-342 ILNYMMSGSGENQLL
+342 ILNYMMSGNGDNQLL

-368 EKQISEYNTLQLQRN
+368 ERQISEYNALQLQRN

-428 ENSAMQTSERI
+428 ENSAMQTSQRI

-500 RNKILMIAFVFGLLI
+500 RNKVLMIAFVLGLLI

-528 RVRGRKD
+528 RIRGRKD
-535 LEQMTVPFAGEIPLV
+535 LEQLTVPFAGEIPLV
-550 GEGKKN
+550 GEDKKN
-556 HLLPDFLRKVDV
+556 HLLPDFLRKADV

-579 GSRNVVNEAF
+579 ASRNMINEAF
-589 RVLRTNMEFMF
+589 RVLRTNMEFML
-600 ASGEKG
+600 ASSRGKAE
-606 RTDICVFTSFNAGS
+606 ICVFTSFNVGS
-620 GKTFIAMNTAACFA
+620 GKTFISINAAACFA
-634 LKGKKVLAVD
+634 LKGRKVLAID

-668 KRADDI
+668 GRADDI
-674 SKLIVSVEGHKG
+674 SRLIVSVEGHKG
-686 LDILPVGTLP
+686 LDILPVGTMP

-703 AEPGFAEL
+703 ADPAFAEL

-718 YDYIFVDCPPVEI
+718 YDYIFVDCPPIDI

-736 VVERIADR
+736 VVEKIADR

-754 EREMLPVLQKIYD
+754 EREMLPVLQKAYE
-767 EQRLKNLSMILNGT
+767 EQRLKSMSVILNGT
-781 ESAGSRYGGY
+781 ESAGGSYGRYS
-791 KYGYNYGYATGR
+791 YGYGYGSGTDA
-803 DDEYYGDRR
+803 YYSSKE

>member
-11 EENESSMSIKDF
+11 EENESSMGIKDF

-37 LVVVLGVAVLYLLTT
+37 LVVVLGAAALYLLTT

-177 VTAYID
+177 VTAYVD
-183 SLTSTPIGTLT
+183 SLTSTPIGTLI

-212 SRSGYASAG
+212 SRSGYSAAG

-279 MFIEDRLSVI
+279 MFIEDRLAVI

-294 NVDEDISAYKS
+294 TVDEDISSYKS
-305 EHLLPDVQSAA
+305 ENLLPDVQSAA

-342 ILNYMMSGSGENQLL
+342 ILNYMMSGNGDNQLL

-368 EKQISEYNTLQLQRN
+368 ERQISEYNALQLQRN
-383 NLVANSSV
+383 NLVANSSES
-391 TNPLVVD
+391 NPIVVD

-428 ENSAMQTSERI
+428 ENSAMQTSQRI

-490 SGDPAPTSPS
+490 SGDPVPTSPS
-500 RNKILMIAFVFGLLI
+500 RNKVLMIAFVLGLLI

-528 RVRGRKD
+528 RIRGRKD
-535 LEQMTVPFAGEIPLV
+535 LEQLTVPFAGEIPLV

-556 HLLPDFLRKVDV
+556 HLLPDFLRKADV

-579 GSRNVVNEAF
+579 ASRNMINEAF
-589 RVLRTNMEFMF
+589 RVLRTNMEFML
-600 ASGEKG
+600 ASSRGKAE
-606 RTDICVFTSFNAGS
+606 ICVFTSFNVGS
-620 GKTFIAMNTAACFA
+620 GKTFISINAAACFA
-634 LKGKKVLAVD
+634 LKGRKVLAID

-654 YVNSPARGLSDYLA
+654 YAGSPSRGLSDYLA
-668 KRADDI
+668 GRADDI
-674 SKLIVSVEGHKG
+674 SRLIVSVEGHKG
-686 LDILPVGTLP
+686 LDILPVGTMP

-703 AEPGFAEL
+703 ADPAFAEL

-718 YDYIFVDCPPVEI
+718 YDYIFVDCPPIDI

-736 VVERIADR
+736 VVEKIADR

-754 EREMLPVLQKIYD
+754 EREMLPVLQKAYE
-767 EQRLKNLSMILNGT
+767 EQRLKSMSVILNGT
-781 ESAGSRYGGY
+781 ESAGGSYGRYS
-791 KYGYNYGYATGR
+791 YGYGYGSGTDA
-803 DDEYYGDRR
+803 YYSSKE

>member
-11 EENESSMSIKDF
+11 EENESSMGIKDF

-37 LVVVLGVAVLYLLTT
+37 LVVVLGAAALYLLTT

-177 VTAYID
+177 VTAYVD
-183 SLTSTPIGTLT
+183 SLTSTPIGTLI

-212 SRSGYASAG
+212 SRSGYSAAG

-279 MFIEDRLSVI
+279 MFIEDRLAVI

-294 NVDEDISAYKS
+294 TVDEDISAYKS

-342 ILNYMMSGSGENQLL
+342 ILNYMMSGNGDNQLL

-368 EKQISEYNTLQLQRN
+368 ERQISEYNALQLQRN
-383 NLVANSSV
+383 NLVANSSES
-391 TNPLVVD
+391 NPIVVE

-428 ENSAMQTSERI
+428 ENSAMQTSQRI

-490 SGDPAPTSPS
+490 SGDPVPTSPS
-500 RNKILMIAFVFGLLI
+500 RNKVLMIAFVLGLLI

-528 RVRGRKD
+528 RIRGRKD
-535 LEQMTVPFAGEIPLV
+535 LEQLTVPFAGEIPLV

-556 HLLPDFLRKVDV
+556 HLLPDFLRKADV

-579 GSRNVVNEAF
+579 ASRNMINEAF
-589 RVLRTNMEFMF
+589 RVLRTNMEFML
-600 ASGEKG
+600 ASSRGKAE
-606 RTDICVFTSFNAGS
+606 ICVFTSFNVGS
-620 GKTFIAMNTAACFA
+620 GKTFISINAAACFA
-634 LKGKKVLAVD
+634 LKGRKVLAID

-654 YVNSPARGLSDYLA
+654 YAGSPSRGLSDYLA
-668 KRADDI
+668 GRADDI
-674 SKLIVSVEGHKG
+674 SRLIVSVEGHKG
-686 LDILPVGTLP
+686 LDILPVGTMP

-703 AEPGFAEL
+703 ADPAFAEL

-718 YDYIFVDCPPVEI
+718 YDYIFVDCPPIDI

-736 VVERIADR
+736 VVEKIADR

-754 EREMLPVLQKIYD
+754 EREMLPVLQKAYE
-767 EQRLKNLSMILNGT
+767 EQRLKSMSVILNGT
-781 ESAGSRYGGY
+781 ESAGGSYGRYS
-791 KYGYNYGYATGR
+791 YGYGYGSGTDA
-803 DDEYYGDRR
+803 YYSSKE

>member
-11 EENESSMSIKDF
+11 EENENSMGIKDF

-37 LVVVLGVAVLYLLTT
+37 LVVVLGAAVLYLLTT

-132 LARPY
+132 LAKPY
-137 EVEFEGFADNVGVS
+137 EVEFDGFADNAGVS

-160 TLTLDHFRLD
+160 TLTLSHFRLD

-177 VTAYID
+177 VTAYVD
-183 SLTSTPIGTLT
+183 SLTSTPIGTLV

-212 SRSGYASAG
+212 SRSGYSAAG

-279 MFIEDRLSVI
+279 MFIEDRLAVI

-294 NVDEDISAYKS
+294 TVDEDISAYKS

-368 EKQISEYNTLQLQRN
+368 EQQIAEYNNLQLQRN

-391 TNPLVVD
+391 SNPLVVD
-398 MDNSLEAMRGAIVTS
+398 MDNSLKAMRGAIVTS

-428 ENSAMQTSERI
+428 ENSAMQTSQRI

-500 RNKILMIAFVFGLLI
+500 RNKVLMIAFVLGLLI

-528 RVRGRKD
+528 RRRGRKD
-535 LEQMTVPFAGEIPLV
+535 LEQLTVPFAGEIPLV
-550 GEGKKN
+550 GEDKKN
-556 HLLPDFLRKVDV
+556 HLLPDFLRKADV

-579 GSRNVVNEAF
+579 ASRNMINEAF
-589 RVLRTNMEFMF
+589 RVLRTNMEFML
-600 ASGEKG
+600 ASSRGKAE
-606 RTDICVFTSFNAGS
+606 ICVFTSFNVGS
-620 GKTFIAMNTAACFA
+620 GKTFISINAAACFA
-634 LKGKKVLAVD
+634 LKGRKVLAID

-654 YVNSPARGLSDYLA
+654 YAGSPSRGLSDYLA
-668 KRADDI
+668 GRADDI
-674 SKLIVSVEGHKG
+674 SRLIVSVEDHKG
-686 LDILPVGTLP
+686 LDILPVGTMP

-703 AEPGFAEL
+703 ADPAFAEL

-718 YDYIFVDCPPVEI
+718 YDYIFVDCPPIDI

-736 VVERIADR
+736 VVEKIADR

-754 EREMLPVLQKIYD
+754 EREMLPVLQKAYE
-767 EQRLKNLSMILNGT
+767 EQRLKSMSVILNGT
-781 ESAGSRYGGY
+781 ESAGGSYGRYS
-791 KYGYNYGYATGR
+791 YGYGYGSGTDA
-803 DDEYYGDRR
+803 YYSSKE

>member
-137 EVEFEGFADNVGVS
+137 EVEFEGFADNAGVS

-170 GDKYRGE
+170 GDKYRGK
-177 VTAYID
+177 VTAYVD
-183 SLTSTPIGTLT
+183 SLTATPVGTLI

-212 SRSGYASAG
+212 SRSGYAFAG

-279 MFIEDRLSVI
+279 MFIEDRLAVI

-294 NVDEDISAYKS
+294 TVDEDISAYKS

-342 ILNYMMSGSGENQLL
+342 ILNYMMSGNGDNQLL

-368 EKQISEYNTLQLQRN
+368 ERQISEYNALQLQRN
-383 NLVANSSV
+383 NLVANSSES
-391 TNPLVVD
+391 NPIVVD

-428 ENSAMQTSERI
+428 ENSAMQTSQRI

-500 RNKILMIAFVFGLLI
+500 RNKVLMIAFVLGLLI

-528 RVRGRKD
+528 RIRGRKD
-535 LEQMTVPFAGEIPLV
+535 LEQLTVPFAGEIPLV
-550 GEGKKN
+550 GEDKKN
-556 HLLPDFLRKVDV
+556 HLLPDFLRKADI

-579 GSRNVVNEAF
+579 ASRNMINEAF
-589 RVLRTNMEFMF
+589 RVLRTNMEFML
-600 ASGEKG
+600 ASSRGKAE
-606 RTDICVFTSFNAGS
+606 ICVFTSFNVGS
-620 GKTFIAMNTAACFA
+620 GKTFISINAAACFA
-634 LKGKKVLAVD
+634 LKGRKVLAID

-654 YVNSPARGLSDYLA
+654 YAGSPSRGLSDYLA
-668 KRADDI
+668 GRADDI
-674 SKLIVSVEGHKG
+674 SRLIVSVEGHKG
-686 LDILPVGTLP
+686 LDILPVGTMP

-703 AEPGFAEL
+703 ADPAFAEL

-718 YDYIFVDCPPVEI
+718 YDYIFVDCPPIDI

-736 VVERIADR
+736 VVEKIADR

-754 EREMLPVLQKIYD
+754 EREMLPVLQKAYE
-767 EQRLKNLSMILNGT
+767 EQRLKSMSVILNGT
-781 ESAGSRYGGY
+781 ESAGGSYGRYS
-791 KYGYNYGYATGR
+791 YGYGYGSGTDA
-803 DDEYYGDRR
+803 YYSSKE

>member
-132 LARPY
+132 LAKPY
-137 EVEFEGFADNVGVS
+137 EVEFDGFADNAGVS

-160 TLTLDHFRLD
+160 TLTLSHFRLD

-177 VTAYID
+177 VTAYVD

-194 VRQLVPSD
+194 VRRLVPSD
-202 TTVLGKPVYV
+202 TTVLEKPVYV
-212 SRSGYASAG
+212 SRSGYSAAG

-279 MFIEDRLSVI
+279 MFIEDRLAVI

-294 NVDEDISAYKS
+294 NVDEDISAYKRA
-305 EHLLPDVQSAA
+305 HLVPDVQSAA
-316 TMYMTQSSE
+316 TMYLAKGSE

-368 EKQISEYNTLQLQRN
+368 EQQIAEYNNLQLQRN

-391 TNPLVVD
+391 SNPLVVD
-398 MDNSLEAMRGAIVTS
+398 MDNSLKAMR
-413 INNHIATLGTQIEAI
+413 
-428 ENSAMQTSERI
+428 
-439 AAAPG
+439 
-444 QGQYLLSVERQ
+444 LLRWS
-455 QKVMESLYLFL
+455 
-466 LQKREENELSQAFT
+466 
-480 AYNTRIINPP
+480 
-490 SGDPAPTSPS
+490 
-500 RNKILMIAFVFGLLI
+500 
-515 PMGVIML
+515 
-522 REMLNT
+522 
-528 RVRGRKD
+528 
-535 LEQMTVPFAGEIPLV
+535 
-550 GEGKKN
+550 
-556 HLLPDFLRKVDV
+556 
-568 DGGVREIVVRH
+568 
-579 GSRNVVNEAF
+579 
-589 RVLRTNMEFMF
+589 
-600 ASGEKG
+600 
-606 RTDICVFTSFNAGS
+606 
-620 GKTFIAMNTAACFA
+620 
-634 LKGKKVLAVD
+634 
-644 CDLRKASLSA
+644 
-654 YVNSPARGLSDYLA
+654 
-668 KRADDI
+668 
-674 SKLIVSVEGHKG
+674 
-686 LDILPVGTLP
+686 
-696 PNPAELL
+696 
-703 AEPGFAEL
+703 
-711 MESLRAK
+711 
-718 YDYIFVDCPPVEI
+718 
-731 VADTQ
+731 
-736 VVERIADR
+736 
-744 TFFVVRAGLL
+744 
-754 EREMLPVLQKIYD
+754 
-767 EQRLKNLSMILNGT
+767 
-781 ESAGSRYGGY
+781 
-791 KYGYNYGYATGR
+791 
-803 DDEYYGDRR
+803 

>member
-23 FYLCLAKWRWFVLS
+23 LYLCLAKWRWFVLS
-37 LVVVLGVAVLYLLTT
+37 LVVVLGAAVLYLLTT

-177 VTAYID
+177 VTAYVD
-183 SLTSTPIGTLT
+183 SLTSTPIGTLV

-279 MFIEDRLSVI
+279 MFIEDRLAVI

-294 NVDEDISAYKS
+294 TVDEDISAYKS

-368 EKQISEYNTLQLQRN
+368 EQQIAEYNNLQLQRN

-391 TNPLVVD
+391 SNPLVVD
-398 MDNSLEAMRGAIVTS
+398 MDNSLKAMRGAIVTS

-428 ENSAMQTSERI
+428 ENSAMQTSQRI

-490 SGDPAPTSPS
+490 SGDSVPTSPS
-500 RNKILMIAFVFGLLI
+500 RNKVLMIAFVLGLLI

-528 RVRGRKD
+528 RIRGRKD
-535 LEQMTVPFAGEIPLV
+535 LEQLTVPFAGEIPLV
-550 GEGKKN
+550 GEDKKN
-556 HLLPDFLRKVDV
+556 HLLPDFLRKADV

-579 GSRNVVNEAF
+579 ASRNMINEAF
-589 RVLRTNMEFMF
+589 RVLRTNMEFML
-600 ASGEKG
+600 ASSRGKAE
-606 RTDICVFTSFNAGS
+606 ICVFTSFNVGS
-620 GKTFIAMNTAACFA
+620 GKTFISINAAACFA
-634 LKGKKVLAVD
+634 LKGRKVLAID

-654 YVNSPARGLSDYLA
+654 YAGSPSRGLSDYLA
-668 KRADDI
+668 GRADDI
-674 SKLIVSVEGHKG
+674 SRLIVSVEGHKG
-686 LDILPVGTLP
+686 LDILPVGTMP

-703 AEPGFAEL
+703 ADPAFAEL

-718 YDYIFVDCPPVEI
+718 YDYIFVDCPPIDI

-736 VVERIADR
+736 VVEKIADR

-754 EREMLPVLQKIYD
+754 EREMLPVLQKAYE
-767 EQRLKNLSMILNGT
+767 EQRLKSMSVILNGT
-781 ESAGSRYGGY
+781 ESAGGSYGRYS
-791 KYGYNYGYATGR
+791 YGYGYGSGTDA
-803 DDEYYGDRR
+803 YYSSKE

>member
-37 LVVVLGVAVLYLLTT
+37 LVVVLGAAALYLLTT

-137 EVEFEGFADNVGVS
+137 EVESEDFADNAGVS

-177 VTAYID
+177 VTAYVD
-183 SLTSTPIGTLT
+183 SLTSTPIGTLV

-212 SRSGYASAG
+212 SRSGYSAAG

-279 MFIEDRLSVI
+279 MFIEDRLAVI

-294 NVDEDISAYKS
+294 TVDEDISAYKS

-342 ILNYMMSGSGENQLL
+342 ILNYMMSGNGDNQLL

-368 EKQISEYNTLQLQRN
+368 ERQISEYNALQLQRN
-383 NLVANSSV
+383 NLVANSSES
-391 TNPLVVD
+391 NPIVVD

-428 ENSAMQTSERI
+428 ENSAMQTSQRI

-490 SGDPAPTSPS
+490 SGDPVPTSPS
-500 RNKILMIAFVFGLLI
+500 RNKVLMIAFVLGLLI

-528 RVRGRKD
+528 RIRGRKD
-535 LEQMTVPFAGEIPLV
+535 LEQLTVPFAGEIPLV
-550 GEGKKN
+550 GEDKKN
-556 HLLPDFLRKVDV
+556 HLLPDFLRKADV

-579 GSRNVVNEAF
+579 ASRNMINEAF
-589 RVLRTNMEFMF
+589 RVLRTNMEFML
-600 ASGEKG
+600 ASSRGKAE
-606 RTDICVFTSFNAGS
+606 ICVFTSFNVGS
-620 GKTFIAMNTAACFA
+620 GKTFISINAAACFA
-634 LKGKKVLAVD
+634 LKGRKVLAID

-654 YVNSPARGLSDYLA
+654 YAGSPSRGLSDYLA
-668 KRADDI
+668 GRADDI
-674 SKLIVSVEGHKG
+674 SRLIVSVEGHKG
-686 LDILPVGTLP
+686 LDILPVGTMP

-703 AEPGFAEL
+703 ADPAFAEL

-718 YDYIFVDCPPVEI
+718 YDYIFVDCPPIDI

-736 VVERIADR
+736 VVEKIADR

-754 EREMLPVLQKIYD
+754 EREMLPVLQKAYE
-767 EQRLKNLSMILNGT
+767 EQRLKSMSVILNGT
-781 ESAGSRYGGY
+781 ESAGGSYGR
-791 KYGYNYGYATGR
+791 YNYGYGYGSGTDA
-803 DDEYYGDRR
+803 YYSSKE

>member
-11 EENESSMSIKDF
+11 EENESSMGIKDF

-37 LVVVLGVAVLYLLTT
+37 LVVVLGAALLYLLTT

-137 EVEFEGFADNVGVS
+137 EVEFEDFADNAGVS

-177 VTAYID
+177 VTAYVD
-183 SLTSTPIGTLT
+183 SLTSTPIGTLV

-212 SRSGYASAG
+212 SRSGYSAAG

-279 MFIEDRLSVI
+279 MFIEDRLAVI

-294 NVDEDISAYKS
+294 TVDEDISAYKS

-342 ILNYMMSGSGENQLL
+342 ILNYMMSGNGDNQLL

-368 EKQISEYNTLQLQRN
+368 ERQISEYNALQLQRN
-383 NLVANSSV
+383 NLVTNSSES
-391 TNPLVVD
+391 NPIVVD

-428 ENSAMQTSERI
+428 ENSAMQTSQRI

-490 SGDPAPTSPS
+490 SGDSVPTSPS
-500 RNKILMIAFVFGLLI
+500 RNKVLMIAFVLGLLI

-528 RVRGRKD
+528 RIRGRKD
-535 LEQMTVPFAGEIPLV
+535 LEQLTVPFAGEIPLV
-550 GEGKKN
+550 GEDKKN
-556 HLLPDFLRKVDV
+556 HLLPDFLRKADV

-579 GSRNVVNEAF
+579 ASRNMINEAF
-589 RVLRTNMEFMF
+589 RVLRTNMEFML
-600 ASGEKG
+600 ASSRGKAE
-606 RTDICVFTSFNAGS
+606 ICVFTSFNVGS
-620 GKTFIAMNTAACFA
+620 GKTFISINAAACFA
-634 LKGKKVLAVD
+634 LKGRKVLAID

-654 YVNSPARGLSDYLA
+654 YAGSPSRGLSDYLA
-668 KRADDI
+668 GRADDI
-674 SKLIVSVEGHKG
+674 SRLIVSVEGHKG
-686 LDILPVGTLP
+686 LDILPVGTMP

-703 AEPGFAEL
+703 ADPAFAEL

-718 YDYIFVDCPPVEI
+718 YDYIFVDCPPIDI

-736 VVERIADR
+736 VVEKIADR

-754 EREMLPVLQKIYD
+754 EREMLPVLQKAYE
-767 EQRLKNLSMILNGT
+767 EQRLKSMSVILNGT
-781 ESAGSRYGGY
+781 ESAGGSYGRYS
-791 KYGYNYGYATGR
+791 YGYGYGSGTDA
-803 DDEYYGDRR
+803 YYSSKE

>member
-11 EENESSMSIKDF
+11 EENESSMGIKDF
-23 FYLCLAKWRWFVLS
+23 FYLCLAKWRCFVLS
-37 LVVVLGVAVLYLLTT
+37 LVVVLGAAALYLLTT

-137 EVEFEGFADNVGVS
+137 EVEFEDFADNAGVS

-177 VTAYID
+177 VTAYVD
-183 SLTSTPIGTLT
+183 SLTSTPIGTLV

-212 SRSGYASAG
+212 SRSGYSAAG

-279 MFIEDRLSVI
+279 MFIEDRLAVI

-294 NVDEDISAYKS
+294 TVDEDISAYKS

-368 EKQISEYNTLQLQRN
+368 EKQISEYNALQLQRN

-428 ENSAMQTSERI
+428 ENSAMQTSQRI

-490 SGDPAPTSPS
+490 SGDPVPTSPS
-500 RNKILMIAFVFGLLI
+500 RNKVLMIAFMLGLLI

-528 RVRGRKD
+528 RIRGRKD
-535 LEQMTVPFAGEIPLV
+535 LEQLTVPFAGEIPLV
-550 GEGKKN
+550 GEDKKN
-556 HLLPDFLRKVDV
+556 HLLPDFLRKADV

-579 GSRNVVNEAF
+579 ASRNMINEAF
-589 RVLRTNMEFMF
+589 RVLRTNMEFML
-600 ASGEKG
+600 ASSRGKAE
-606 RTDICVFTSFNAGS
+606 ICVFTSFNVGS
-620 GKTFIAMNTAACFA
+620 GKTFISINAAACFA
-634 LKGKKVLAVD
+634 LKGRKVLAID

-654 YVNSPARGLSDYLA
+654 YAGSPSRGLSDYLA
-668 KRADDI
+668 GRADDI
-674 SKLIVSVEGHKG
+674 SRLIVSVEGHKG
-686 LDILPVGTLP
+686 LDILPVGTMP

-703 AEPGFAEL
+703 ADPAFAEL

-718 YDYIFVDCPPVEI
+718 YDYIFVDCPPIDI

-736 VVERIADR
+736 VVEKIADR

-754 EREMLPVLQKIYD
+754 EREMLPVLQKAYE
-767 EQRLKNLSMILNGT
+767 EQRLKSMSVILNGT
-781 ESAGSRYGGY
+781 ESAGGSYGRYS
-791 KYGYNYGYATGR
+791 YGYGYGSGTDA
-803 DDEYYGDRR
+803 YYSSKE

>member
-37 LVVVLGVAVLYLLTT
+37 LVVVLGAAALYLLTT

-137 EVEFEGFADNVGVS
+137 EVEFEDFADNAGVS

-177 VTAYID
+177 VTAYVD
-183 SLTSTPIGTLT
+183 SLTSTPIGTLV

-212 SRSGYASAG
+212 SRSGYSAAG

-279 MFIEDRLSVI
+279 MFIEDRLAVI

-294 NVDEDISAYKS
+294 TVDEDISAYKS

-342 ILNYMMSGSGENQLL
+342 ILNYMMSGNGDNQLL

-368 EKQISEYNTLQLQRN
+368 ERQISEYNALQLQRN
-383 NLVANSSV
+383 NLVANSSES
-391 TNPLVVD
+391 NPIVVD

-428 ENSAMQTSERI
+428 ENSAMQTSQRI

-490 SGDPAPTSPS
+490 SGDPVPTSPS
-500 RNKILMIAFVFGLLI
+500 RNKVLMIAFVLGLLI

-528 RVRGRKD
+528 RIRGRKD
-535 LEQMTVPFAGEIPLV
+535 LEQLTVPFAGEIPLV
-550 GEGKKN
+550 GEDKKN
-556 HLLPDFLRKVDV
+556 HLLPDFLRKADV

-579 GSRNVVNEAF
+579 ASRNMINEAF
-589 RVLRTNMEFMF
+589 RVLRTNMEFML
-600 ASGEKG
+600 ASSRGKAE
-606 RTDICVFTSFNAGS
+606 ICVFTSFNVGS
-620 GKTFIAMNTAACFA
+620 GKTFISINAAACFA
-634 LKGKKVLAVD
+634 LKGRKVLAID

-654 YVNSPARGLSDYLA
+654 YAGSPSRGLSDYLA
-668 KRADDI
+668 GRADDI
-674 SKLIVSVEGHKG
+674 SRLIVSVEGHKG
-686 LDILPVGTLP
+686 LDILPVGTMP

-703 AEPGFAEL
+703 ADPAFAEL

-718 YDYIFVDCPPVEI
+718 YDYIFVDCPPIDI

-736 VVERIADR
+736 VVEKIADR

-754 EREMLPVLQKIYD
+754 EREMLPVLQKAYE
-767 EQRLKNLSMILNGT
+767 EQRLKSMSVILNGT
-781 ESAGSRYGGY
+781 ESAGGSYGR
-791 KYGYNYGYATGR
+791 YNYGYGYGSGTDA
-803 DDEYYGDRR
+803 YYSSKE

>member
-37 LVVVLGVAVLYLLTT
+37 LVVVLGAAALYLLTT

-137 EVEFEGFADNVGVS
+137 EVEFEDFADNAGVS

-177 VTAYID
+177 VTAYVD
-183 SLTSTPIGTLT
+183 SLTSTPIGTLV

-212 SRSGYASAG
+212 SRSGYSAAG

-279 MFIEDRLSVI
+279 MFIEDRLAVI

-294 NVDEDISAYKS
+294 TVDEDISAYKS

-342 ILNYMMSGSGENQLL
+342 ILNYMMSGNGDNQLL

-368 EKQISEYNTLQLQRN
+368 ERQISEYNALQLQRN
-383 NLVANSSV
+383 NLVANSSES
-391 TNPLVVD
+391 NPIVVD

-428 ENSAMQTSERI
+428 ENSAMQTSQRI

-490 SGDPAPTSPS
+490 SGDPVPTSPS
-500 RNKILMIAFVFGLLI
+500 RNKVLMIAFVLGLLI

-528 RVRGRKD
+528 RIRGRKD
-535 LEQMTVPFAGEIPLV
+535 LEQLTVPFAGEIPLV
-550 GEGKKN
+550 GEDKKN
-556 HLLPDFLRKVDV
+556 HLLPDFLRKADV

-579 GSRNVVNEAF
+579 DSRNMINVAF
-589 RVLRTNMEFMF
+589 RVLRTNMEFML
-600 ASGEKG
+600 ASSRGKAE
-606 RTDICVFTSFNAGS
+606 ICVFTSFNVGS
-620 GKTFIAMNTAACFA
+620 GKTFISINAAACFA
-634 LKGKKVLAVD
+634 LKGRKVLAID

-654 YVNSPARGLSDYLA
+654 YAGSPSRGLSDYLA
-668 KRADDI
+668 GRADDI
-674 SKLIVSVEGHKG
+674 SRLIVSVEGHKG
-686 LDILPVGTLP
+686 LDILPVGTMP

-703 AEPGFAEL
+703 ADPAFAEL

-718 YDYIFVDCPPVEI
+718 YDYIFVDCPPIDI

-736 VVERIADR
+736 VVEKIADR

-754 EREMLPVLQKIYD
+754 EREMLPVLQKAYE
-767 EQRLKNLSMILNGT
+767 EQRLKSMSVILNGT
-781 ESAGSRYGGY
+781 ESAGGSYGR
-791 KYGYNYGYATGR
+791 YNYGYGYGSGTDA
-803 DDEYYGDRR
+803 YYSSKE

>member
-11 EENESSMSIKDF
+11 EENESSMGIKDF

-37 LVVVLGVAVLYLLTT
+37 LVVVLGAAALYLLTT

-137 EVEFEGFADNVGVS
+137 EVEFEDFADNAGVS

-177 VTAYID
+177 VTAYVD
-183 SLTSTPIGTLT
+183 SLTATPVGTLI

-202 TTVLGKPVYV
+202 TTVLGRPVYV

-233 DDESTVIDLSIEDV
+233 DDESTVIDLSIDDV

-279 MFIEDRLSVI
+279 MFIEDRLAVI

-342 ILNYMMSGSGENQLL
+342 ILNYMMSGNGDNQLL

-368 EKQISEYNTLQLQRN
+368 ERQISEYNALQLQRN

-428 ENSAMQTSERI
+428 ENSAMQTSQRI

-490 SGDPAPTSPS
+490 SGDPVPTSPS
-500 RNKILMIAFVFGLLI
+500 RNKVLMIAFVLGLLI

-528 RVRGRKD
+528 RIRGRKD
-535 LEQMTVPFAGEIPLV
+535 LEQLTVPFAGEIPLV
-550 GEGKKN
+550 GEDKKN
-556 HLLPDFLRKVDV
+556 HLLPDFLRKADV

-579 GSRNVVNEAF
+579 ASRNMINEAF
-589 RVLRTNMEFMF
+589 RVLRTNMEFML
-600 ASGEKG
+600 ASSRGKAE
-606 RTDICVFTSFNAGS
+606 ICVFTSFNVGS
-620 GKTFIAMNTAACFA
+620 GKTFISINAAACFA
-634 LKGKKVLAVD
+634 LKGRKVLAID

-654 YVNSPARGLSDYLA
+654 YAGSPSRGLSDYLA
-668 KRADDI
+668 GRADDI
-674 SKLIVSVEGHKG
+674 SRLIVSVEGHKG
-686 LDILPVGTLP
+686 LDILPVGTMP

-703 AEPGFAEL
+703 ADPAFAEL

-718 YDYIFVDCPPVEI
+718 YDYIFVDCPPIDI

-736 VVERIADR
+736 VVEKIADR

-754 EREMLPVLQKIYD
+754 EREMLPVLQKAYE
-767 EQRLKNLSMILNGT
+767 EQRLKSMSVILNGT
-781 ESAGSRYGGY
+781 ESAGGSYGRYS
-791 KYGYNYGYATGR
+791 YGYGYGSGTDA
-803 DDEYYGDRR
+803 YYSSKE

>member
-1 MATQYDNIQL
+1 MG
-11 EENESSMSIKDF
+11 IKDF

-37 LVVVLGVAVLYLLTT
+37 LVVVLGAAALYLLTT

-177 VTAYID
+177 VTAYVD
-183 SLTSTPIGTLT
+183 SLTSTPIGTLI

-212 SRSGYASAG
+212 SRSGYSAAG

-279 MFIEDRLSVI
+279 MFIEDRLAVI

-294 NVDEDISAYKS
+294 TVDEDISAYKS

-342 ILNYMMSGSGENQLL
+342 ILNYMMSGNGDNQLL

-368 EKQISEYNTLQLQRN
+368 ERQISEYNALQLQRN
-383 NLVANSSV
+383 NLVANSSES
-391 TNPLVVD
+391 NPIVVD

-428 ENSAMQTSERI
+428 ENSAMQTSQRI

-490 SGDPAPTSPS
+490 SGDPVPTSPS
-500 RNKILMIAFVFGLLI
+500 RNKVLMIAFVLGLLI

-528 RVRGRKD
+528 RIRGRKD
-535 LEQMTVPFAGEIPLV
+535 LEQLTVPFAGEIPLV

-556 HLLPDFLRKVDV
+556 HLLPDFLRKADV

-579 GSRNVVNEAF
+579 ASRNMINEAF
-589 RVLRTNMEFMF
+589 RVLRTNMEFML
-600 ASGEKG
+600 ASSRGKAE
-606 RTDICVFTSFNAGS
+606 ICVFTSFNVGS
-620 GKTFIAMNTAACFA
+620 GKTFISINAAACFA
-634 LKGKKVLAVD
+634 LKGRKVLAID

-654 YVNSPARGLSDYLA
+654 YAGSPSRGLSDYLA
-668 KRADDI
+668 GRADDI
-674 SKLIVSVEGHKG
+674 SRLIVSVEGHKG
-686 LDILPVGTLP
+686 LDILPVGTMP

-703 AEPGFAEL
+703 ADPAFAEL

-718 YDYIFVDCPPVEI
+718 YDYIFVDCPPIDI

-736 VVERIADR
+736 VVEKIADR

-754 EREMLPVLQKIYD
+754 EREMLPVLQKAYE
-767 EQRLKNLSMILNGT
+767 EQRLKSMSVILNGT
-781 ESAGSRYGGY
+781 ESAGGSYGRYS
-791 KYGYNYGYATGR
+791 YGYGYGSGTDA
-803 DDEYYGDRR
+803 YYSSKE

>member
-11 EENESSMSIKDF
+11 EENENSMGIKDF

-137 EVEFEGFADNVGVS
+137 EVEFEGFADNAGVS

-177 VTAYID
+177 VTAYVD
-183 SLTSTPIGTLT
+183 SLTSTPIGTLV

-212 SRSGYASAG
+212 SRSGYALAG

-279 MFIEDRLSVI
+279 MFIEDRLAVI

-294 NVDEDISAYKS
+294 TVDEDISAYKS

-342 ILNYMMSGSGENQLL
+342 ILNYMMSGNGDNQLL

-368 EKQISEYNTLQLQRN
+368 ERQISEYNALQLQRN
-383 NLVANSSV
+383 NLVANSSES
-391 TNPLVVD
+391 NPIVVD

-428 ENSAMQTSERI
+428 ENSAMQTSQRI

-490 SGDPAPTSPS
+490 SGDPVPTSPS
-500 RNKILMIAFVFGLLI
+500 RNKVLMIAFVLGLLI

-528 RVRGRKD
+528 RIRGRKD
-535 LEQMTVPFAGEIPLV
+535 LEQLTVPFAGEIPLV
-550 GEGKKN
+550 GEDKKN
-556 HLLPDFLRKVDV
+556 HLLPDFLRKADV

-579 GSRNVVNEAF
+579 ASRNMINEAF
-589 RVLRTNMEFMF
+589 RVLRTNMEFML
-600 ASGEKG
+600 ASSRGKAE
-606 RTDICVFTSFNAGS
+606 ICVFTSFNVGS
-620 GKTFIAMNTAACFA
+620 GKTFISINAAACFA
-634 LKGKKVLAVD
+634 LKGRKVLAID

-654 YVNSPARGLSDYLA
+654 YAGSPSRGLSDYLA
-668 KRADDI
+668 GRADDI
-674 SKLIVSVEGHKG
+674 SRLIVSVEGHKG
-686 LDILPVGTLP
+686 LDILPVGTMP

-703 AEPGFAEL
+703 ADPAFAEL

-718 YDYIFVDCPPVEI
+718 YDYIFVDCPPIDI

-736 VVERIADR
+736 VVEKIADR

-754 EREMLPVLQKIYD
+754 EREMLPVLQKAYE
-767 EQRLKNLSMILNGT
+767 EQRLKSMSVILNGT
-781 ESAGSRYGGY
+781 ESAGGSYGRYS
-791 KYGYNYGYATGR
+791 YGYGYGSGTDA
-803 DDEYYGDRR
+803 YYSSKE

>member
-11 EENESSMSIKDF
+11 EENESSMGIKDF

-37 LVVVLGVAVLYLLTT
+37 LVVVLGAAALYLLTT

-177 VTAYID
+177 VTAYVD
-183 SLTSTPIGTLT
+183 SLTSTPIGTLI

-212 SRSGYASAG
+212 SRSGYSAAG

-279 MFIEDRLSVI
+279 MFIEDRLAVI

-294 NVDEDISAYKS
+294 TVDEDISAYKS

-342 ILNYMMSGSGENQLL
+342 ILNYMMSGNGDNQLL

-368 EKQISEYNTLQLQRN
+368 ERQISEYNALQLQRN
-383 NLVANSSV
+383 NLVANSSES
-391 TNPLVVD
+391 NPIVVD

-428 ENSAMQTSERI
+428 ENSAMQTSQRI

-490 SGDPAPTSPS
+490 SGDPVPTSPS
-500 RNKILMIAFVFGLLI
+500 RNKVLMIAFVLGLLI

-528 RVRGRKD
+528 RIRGRKD
-535 LEQMTVPFAGEIPLV
+535 LEQLTVPFAGEIPLV

-556 HLLPDFLRKVDV
+556 HLLPDFLRKADV

-579 GSRNVVNEAF
+579 ASRNMINEAF
-589 RVLRTNMEFMF
+589 RVLRTNMEFML
-600 ASGEKG
+600 ASSRGKAE
-606 RTDICVFTSFNAGS
+606 ICVFTSFNVGS
-620 GKTFIAMNTAACFA
+620 GKTFISINAAACFA
-634 LKGKKVLAVD
+634 LKGRKVLAID

-654 YVNSPARGLSDYLA
+654 YAGSPSRGLSDYLA
-668 KRADDI
+668 GRADDI
-674 SKLIVSVEGHKG
+674 SRLIVSVEGHKG
-686 LDILPVGTLP
+686 LDILPVGTMP

-703 AEPGFAEL
+703 ADPAFAEL

-718 YDYIFVDCPPVEI
+718 YDYIFVDCPPIDI

-736 VVERIADR
+736 VVEKIADR

-754 EREMLPVLQKIYD
+754 EREMLPVLQKAYE
-767 EQRLKNLSMILNGT
+767 EQRLKSMSVILNGT
-781 ESAGSRYGGY
+781 ESAGGSYGRYS
-791 KYGYNYGYATGR
+791 YGYGYGSGTDA
-803 DDEYYGDRR
+803 YYSSKE

>member
-1 MATQYDNIQL
+1 
-11 EENESSMSIKDF
+11 MSIKDF

-137 EVEFEGFADNVGVS
+137 EVEFEGFADNAGVS

-170 GDKYRGE
+170 GDKYRGK
-177 VTAYID
+177 VTAYVD
-183 SLTSTPIGTLT
+183 SLTATPVGTLI

-212 SRSGYASAG
+212 SRSGYAFAG

-279 MFIEDRLSVI
+279 MFIEDRLAVI

-294 NVDEDISAYKS
+294 TVDEDISAYKS

-342 ILNYMMSGSGENQLL
+342 ILNYMMSGNGDNQLL

-368 EKQISEYNTLQLQRN
+368 ERQISEYNALQLQRN
-383 NLVANSSV
+383 NLVANSSES
-391 TNPLVVD
+391 NPIVVD

-428 ENSAMQTSERI
+428 ENSAMQTSQRI

-500 RNKILMIAFVFGLLI
+500 RNKVLMIAFVLGLLI

-528 RVRGRKD
+528 RIRGRKD
-535 LEQMTVPFAGEIPLV
+535 LEQLTVPFAGEIPLV
-550 GEGKKN
+550 GEDKKN
-556 HLLPDFLRKVDV
+556 HLLPDFLRKADI

-579 GSRNVVNEAF
+579 ASRNMINEAF
-589 RVLRTNMEFMF
+589 RVLRTNMEFML
-600 ASGEKG
+600 ASSRGKAE
-606 RTDICVFTSFNAGS
+606 ICVFTSFNVGS
-620 GKTFIAMNTAACFA
+620 GKTFISINAAACFA
-634 LKGKKVLAVD
+634 LKGRKVLAID

-654 YVNSPARGLSDYLA
+654 YAGSPSRGLSDYLA
-668 KRADDI
+668 GRADDI
-674 SKLIVSVEGHKG
+674 SRLIVSVEGHKG
-686 LDILPVGTLP
+686 LDILPVGTMP

-703 AEPGFAEL
+703 ADPAFAEL

-718 YDYIFVDCPPVEI
+718 YDYIFVDCPPIDI

-736 VVERIADR
+736 VVEKIADR

-754 EREMLPVLQKIYD
+754 EREMLPVLQKAYE
-767 EQRLKNLSMILNGT
+767 EQRLKSMSVILNGT
-781 ESAGSRYGGY
+781 ESAGGSYGRYS
-791 KYGYNYGYATGR
+791 YGYGYGSGTDA
-803 DDEYYGDRR
+803 YYSSKE

>member
-1 MATQYDNIQL
+1 MG
-11 EENESSMSIKDF
+11 IKDF

-37 LVVVLGVAVLYLLTT
+37 LVVVLGAALLYLLTT

-137 EVEFEGFADNVGVS
+137 EVEFEDFADNAGVS

-177 VTAYID
+177 VTAYVD
-183 SLTSTPIGTLT
+183 SLTSTPIGTLV

-212 SRSGYASAG
+212 SRSGYSAAG

-279 MFIEDRLSVI
+279 MFIEDRLAVI

-294 NVDEDISAYKS
+294 TVDEDISAYKS

-342 ILNYMMSGSGENQLL
+342 ILNYMMSGNGDNQLL

-368 EKQISEYNTLQLQRN
+368 ERQISEYNALQLQRN
-383 NLVANSSV
+383 NLVANSSES
-391 TNPLVVD
+391 NPIVVD

-428 ENSAMQTSERI
+428 ENSAMQTSQRI

-490 SGDPAPTSPS
+490 SGDSVPTSPS
-500 RNKILMIAFVFGLLI
+500 RNKVLMIAFVLGLLI

-528 RVRGRKD
+528 RIRGRKD
-535 LEQMTVPFAGEIPLV
+535 LEQLTVPFAGEIPLV
-550 GEGKKN
+550 GEDKKN
-556 HLLPDFLRKVDV
+556 HLLPDFLRKADV

-579 GSRNVVNEAF
+579 ASRNMINEAF
-589 RVLRTNMEFMF
+589 RVLRTNMEFML
-600 ASGEKG
+600 ASSRGKAE
-606 RTDICVFTSFNAGS
+606 ICVFTSFNVGS
-620 GKTFIAMNTAACFA
+620 GKTFISINAAACFA
-634 LKGKKVLAVD
+634 LKGRKVLAID

-654 YVNSPARGLSDYLA
+654 YAGSPSRGLSDYLA
-668 KRADDI
+668 GRADDI
-674 SKLIVSVEGHKG
+674 SRLIVSVEGHKG
-686 LDILPVGTLP
+686 LDILPVGTMP

-703 AEPGFAEL
+703 ADPAFAEL

-718 YDYIFVDCPPVEI
+718 YDYIFVDCPPIDI

-736 VVERIADR
+736 VVEKIADR

-754 EREMLPVLQKIYD
+754 EREMLPVLQKAYE
-767 EQRLKNLSMILNGT
+767 EQRLKSMSVILNGT
-781 ESAGSRYGGY
+781 ESAGGSYGRYS
-791 KYGYNYGYATGR
+791 YGYGYGSGTDA
-803 DDEYYGDRR
+803 YYSSKE

>member
-1 MATQYDNIQL
+1 
-11 EENESSMSIKDF
+11 MSIKDF

-37 LVVVLGVAVLYLLTT
+37 LVVVLGAALLYLLTT

-137 EVEFEGFADNVGVS
+137 EVEFEGFADNAGVS

-160 TLTLDHFRLD
+160 TLTLSHFRLD

-177 VTAYID
+177 VTAYVD
-183 SLTSTPIGTLT
+183 SLTSTPIGTLV

-212 SRSGYASAG
+212 SRSGYSAAG

-279 MFIEDRLSVI
+279 MFIEDRLAVI

-342 ILNYMMSGSGENQLL
+342 ILNYMMSGNGDNQLL

-368 EKQISEYNTLQLQRN
+368 ERQISEYNALQLQRN
-383 NLVANSSV
+383 NLVANSSES
-391 TNPLVVD
+391 NPIVVD

-428 ENSAMQTSERI
+428 ENSAMQTSQRI

-500 RNKILMIAFVFGLLI
+500 RNKVLMIAFVLGLLI

-528 RVRGRKD
+528 RIRGRKD
-535 LEQMTVPFAGEIPLV
+535 LEQLTVPFAGEIPLV
-550 GEGKKN
+550 GEDKKN
-556 HLLPDFLRKVDV
+556 HLLPDFLRKADV

-579 GSRNVVNEAF
+579 ASRNMINEAF
-589 RVLRTNMEFMF
+589 RVLRTNMEFML
-600 ASGEKG
+600 ASSRGKAE
-606 RTDICVFTSFNAGS
+606 ICVFTSFNVGS
-620 GKTFIAMNTAACFA
+620 GKTFISINAAACFA
-634 LKGKKVLAVD
+634 LKGRKVLAID

-654 YVNSPARGLSDYLA
+654 YAGSPSRGLSDYLA
-668 KRADDI
+668 GRADDI
-674 SKLIVSVEGHKG
+674 SRLIVSVEGHKG
-686 LDILPVGTLP
+686 LDILPVGTMP

-703 AEPGFAEL
+703 ADPAFAEL

-718 YDYIFVDCPPVEI
+718 YDYIFVDCPPIDI

-736 VVERIADR
+736 VVEKIADR

-754 EREMLPVLQKIYD
+754 EREMLPVLQKAYE
-767 EQRLKNLSMILNGT
+767 EQRLKSMSVILNGT
-781 ESAGSRYGGY
+781 ESAGGSYGRYS
-791 KYGYNYGYATGR
+791 YGYGYGSGTDA
-803 DDEYYGDRR
+803 YYSSKE

>member
-1 MATQYDNIQL
+1 MG
-11 EENESSMSIKDF
+11 IKDF
-23 FYLCLAKWRWFVLS
+23 FYLCLAKWRWFALS
-37 LVVVLGVAVLYLLTT
+37 LVVVLGAALLYLLTT

-137 EVEFEGFADNVGVS
+137 EVEFEGFADNAGVS

-177 VTAYID
+177 VTAYVD
-183 SLTSTPIGTLT
+183 SLTATPVGTLI

-202 TTVLGKPVYV
+202 TTVLGRPVYV
-212 SRSGYASAG
+212 SRSGYAFAG

-226 KLVVGQS
+226 RLVVGQS
-233 DDESTVIDLSIEDV
+233 DDESTVIDLSIDDV

-279 MFIEDRLSVI
+279 MFIEDRLAVI

-342 ILNYMMSGSGENQLL
+342 ILNYMMSGSGANQLL

-368 EKQISEYNTLQLQRN
+368 ERQISEYNALQLQRN

-428 ENSAMQTSERI
+428 ENSAMQTSQRI

-490 SGDPAPTSPS
+490 SGDPVPTSPS
-500 RNKILMIAFVFGLLI
+500 RNKVLMIAFVLGLLI

-528 RVRGRKD
+528 RIRGRKD
-535 LEQMTVPFAGEIPLV
+535 LEQLTVPFAGEIPLV

-556 HLLPDFLRKVDV
+556 HLLPDFLRKADV

-579 GSRNVVNEAF
+579 ASRNMINEAF
-589 RVLRTNMEFMF
+589 RVLRTNMEFML
-600 ASGEKG
+600 ASSRGKAE
-606 RTDICVFTSFNAGS
+606 ICVFTSFNVGS
-620 GKTFIAMNTAACFA
+620 GKTFISINAAACFA
-634 LKGKKVLAVD
+634 LKGRKVLAID

-654 YVNSPARGLSDYLA
+654 YAGSPSRGLSDYLA
-668 KRADDI
+668 GRADDI
-674 SKLIVSVEGHKG
+674 SRLIVSVEGHKG
-686 LDILPVGTLP
+686 LDILPVGTMP

-703 AEPGFAEL
+703 SDPAFAEL

-718 YDYIFVDCPPVEI
+718 YDYIFVDCPPIDI

-736 VVERIADR
+736 VVEKIADR

-754 EREMLPVLQKIYD
+754 EREMLPVLQKAYE
-767 EQRLKNLSMILNGT
+767 EQRLKSMSVILNGT
-781 ESAGSRYGGY
+781 ESAGSSYGWY
-791 KYGYNYGYATGR
+791 SYGYGYGSGKDA
-803 DDEYYGDRR
+803 YYSSKE

>member
-37 LVVVLGVAVLYLLTT
+37 LVVVLGAAALYLLTT

-137 EVEFEGFADNVGVS
+137 EVEFEGFADNAGVS

-177 VTAYID
+177 VTAYVD
-183 SLTSTPIGTLT
+183 SLTSTPIGTLV

-212 SRSGYASAG
+212 SRSGYSAAG

-279 MFIEDRLSVI
+279 MFIEDRLAVI

-294 NVDEDISAYKS
+294 TVDEDISAYKS

-342 ILNYMMSGSGENQLL
+342 ILNYMKSGSGANQLL

-368 EKQISEYNTLQLQRN
+368 ERQISEYNALQLQRN
-383 NLVANSSV
+383 NLVANSSES
-391 TNPLVVD
+391 NPIVVD

-428 ENSAMQTSERI
+428 ENSAMQTSQRI

-490 SGDPAPTSPS
+490 SGDPVPTSPS
-500 RNKILMIAFVFGLLI
+500 RNKVLMIAFVLGLLI

-528 RVRGRKD
+528 RIRGRKD
-535 LEQMTVPFAGEIPLV
+535 LEQLTVPFAGEIPLV
-550 GEGKKN
+550 GEDKKN
-556 HLLPDFLRKVDV
+556 HLLPDFLRKADV

-579 GSRNVVNEAF
+579 ASRNMINEAF
-589 RVLRTNMEFMF
+589 RVLRTNMEFML
-600 ASGEKG
+600 ASSRGKAE
-606 RTDICVFTSFNAGS
+606 ICVFTSFNIGS
-620 GKTFIAMNTAACFA
+620 GKTFISINAAACFA
-634 LKGKKVLAVD
+634 LKGRKVLAID

-654 YVNSPARGLSDYLA
+654 YAGSPSRGLSDYLA
-668 KRADDI
+668 GRADDI
-674 SKLIVSVEGHKG
+674 SRLIVSVEGHKG
-686 LDILPVGTLP
+686 LDILPVGTMP

-703 AEPGFAEL
+703 ADPAFAEL

-718 YDYIFVDCPPVEI
+718 YDYIFVDCPPIDI

-736 VVERIADR
+736 VVEKIADR

-754 EREMLPVLQKIYD
+754 EREMLPVLQKAYE
-767 EQRLKNLSMILNGT
+767 EQRLKSMSVILNGT
-781 ESAGSRYGGY
+781 ESAGGSYGRYG
-791 KYGYNYGYATGR
+791 YGYGYGSGTDA
-803 DDEYYGDRR
+803 YYSSKE

>member
-177 VTAYID
+177 VTAYVD
-183 SLTSTPIGTLT
+183 SLTSTPIGTLV

-212 SRSGYASAG
+212 SRSGYSAAG

-279 MFIEDRLSVI
+279 MFIEDRLAVI

-294 NVDEDISAYKS
+294 TVDEDISAYKS

-342 ILNYMMSGSGENQLL
+342 ILNYMMSGNGDNQLL

-368 EKQISEYNTLQLQRN
+368 ERQISEYNALQLQRN
-383 NLVANSSV
+383 NLVANSSES
-391 TNPLVVD
+391 NPIVVD

-428 ENSAMQTSERI
+428 ENSAMQTSQRI

-500 RNKILMIAFVFGLLI
+500 RNKVLMIAFVLGLLI

-528 RVRGRKD
+528 RIRGRKD
-535 LEQMTVPFAGEIPLV
+535 LEQLTVPFAGEIPLV
-550 GEGKKN
+550 GEDKKN
-556 HLLPDFLRKVDV
+556 HLLPDFLRKADV

-579 GSRNVVNEAF
+579 ASRNMINEAF
-589 RVLRTNMEFMF
+589 RVLRTNMEFML
-600 ASGEKG
+600 ASSRGKAE
-606 RTDICVFTSFNAGS
+606 ICVFTSFNVGS
-620 GKTFIAMNTAACFA
+620 GKTFISINAAACFA
-634 LKGKKVLAVD
+634 LKGRKVLAID

-654 YVNSPARGLSDYLA
+654 YAGSPSRGLSDYLA
-668 KRADDI
+668 GRADDI
-674 SKLIVSVEGHKG
+674 SRLIVSVEGHKG
-686 LDILPVGTLP
+686 LDILPVGTMP

-703 AEPGFAEL
+703 ADPAFAEL

-718 YDYIFVDCPPVEI
+718 YDYIFVDCPPIDI

-736 VVERIADR
+736 VVEKIADR

-754 EREMLPVLQKIYD
+754 EREMLPVLQKAYE
-767 EQRLKNLSMILNGT
+767 EQRLKSMSVILNGT
-781 ESAGSRYGGY
+781 ESAGGSYGRYS
-791 KYGYNYGYATGR
+791 YGYGYGSGTDA
-803 DDEYYGDRR
+803 YYSSKE